1 MKLELN
7 LMELNSL
14 YMAVSH
20 QLEIAKKDA
29 ELFPSEFFNNQLDVA
44 QNLVI
49 KVSDALSDEVAQVD
63 YEMFRDMVDS
73 TNEAQHEDRVLGNI

>member
-20 QLEIAKKDA
+20 QLEIAKK
-29 ELFPSEFFNNQLDVA
+29 ESKEYPSEFFNKQLDIA
-44 QNLVI
+44 QELVI
-49 KVSDALSDEVAQVD
+49 KVSEALYDEANRIDTEIQD
-63 YEMFRDMVDS
+63 YVHSM
-73 TNEAQHEDRVLGNI
+73 NEAQYEDRVLGNL